1 MYNPRDLKHV
11 DSSEVT
17 QQLNKFVQMGG
28 RRPIPGYN
36 IVVLDN
42 FLSRFEMDPKTFQE
56 SLIQKYPIRHGE
68 EPIVRDDVQWVAGD
82 HGALRYRGNVLG
94 REKIW
99 LQRGNPWL
107 DDEQPFYYYFYT
119 GVQYRV
125 LDAQTSWDKCPEVN
139 MLMNG
144 MDALYESVGAKLAN
158 QAIVTR
164 YRNEDKSGIGKH
176 YDKPKSIVEDSL
188 ITVVK
193 TGETGRTFNLYE
205 GDNEKPTWSQVLPP
219 GSALIMSLEANLATR
234 HEVPADDEERCG
246 DAGSIV
252 LRTIEGIS
260 VAEIDKKQRASERA
274 RERAQEK
281 KRSRHVHE
289 LDDSDGEPAAQVAR
303 VELAEQA
310 VPEGPMQAPYFSSD
324 SD

>member
-1 MYNPRDLKHV
+1 
-11 DSSEVT
+11 
-17 QQLNKFVQMGG
+17 
-28 RRPIPGYN
+28 
-36 IVVLDN
+36 
-42 FLSRFEMDPKTFQE
+42 
-56 SLIQKYPIRHGE
+56 
-68 EPIVRDDVQWVAGD
+68 
-82 HGALRYRGNVLG
+82 
-94 REKIW
+94 
-99 LQRGNPWL
+99 
-107 DDEQPFYYYFYT
+107 
-119 GVQYRV
+119 
-125 LDAQTSWDKCPEVN
+125 